1 MRPDVVDLNA
11 FYTSHLG
18 QVTRRVIRREIR
30 VLWPKVTGETVL
42 GIGYATPFLGLF
54 REEAV
59 RTIAFMPAGQG
70 VMAWPAEG
78 KRLVAITEEGD
89 LPLPDE
95 SIDRILLVHAI
106 EFTEQ
111 TEPLMREVW
120 RTLRPGGRLL
130 ALVPNRRSLWARVER
145 TPFGHGRPFSGSQLT
160 RLLRDNRFD
169 PVRQEGALY
178 LPPVRARLML
188 RTSGLWQRLGP
199 IFGKPF
205 GGVVLVEATKQI
217 YGARP
222 VAKRVR
228 RRVLVP
234 LPVPAVAAGARS
246 ALRDRAPE
254 PETR

>member
-18 QVTRRVIRREIR
+18 QVTRRVIRRELR
-30 VLWPKVTGETVL
+30 ALWPKLTGETVL
-42 GIGYATPFLGLF
+42 GIGYATPFLGLY

-59 RTIAFMPAGQG
+59 RTIAFMPASQG

-78 KRLVAITEEGD
+78 KRLVAITEESD

-95 SIDRILLVHAI
+95 SVDRILLVHAI
-106 EFTEQ
+106 EFAEQ

-120 RTLRPGGRLL
+120 RILRPGGRLL

-169 PVRQEGALY
+169 PVRHEGTLY
-178 LPPVRARLML
+178 LPPVQARLIL

-199 IFGKPF
+199 VLGKPF
-205 GGVVLVEATKQI
+205 GGVVLVEATKQV

-234 LPVPAVAAGARS
+234 LPGPAVAAGARM
-246 ALRDRAPE
+246 ALRDHGPKPKAR
-254 PETR
+254 